1 MKKKI
6 IFISIFILLCFIFFI
21 IRFYFFASISND
33 VITLLPDDSVI
44 KTKPKDPGGLAIPNS
59 DSLVYDSL
67 IKENSYKKRKINILS
82 EPEEPIEIARR
93 QEVSAKIL
101 DSIDEILD
109 NIEYYENE
117 YISEEQSVV
126 NESSEYVV
134 PNALLAKSDENLD
147 DNHIYVPGT
156 KLNIIKALEEGRKIT
171 DYAVVDGS
179 NMGYKI
185 QLSSAYSQNEAQNQW
200 KIIQQKHKKFLHG
213 MKLII
218 KKVEGK
224 NERIFFLVMAGSYPS
239 LSQAKLICKKLSHRK
254 QNCIVTK

>member
-6 IFISIFILLCFIFFI
+6 IFVGTFVLLAFMLLI
-21 IRFYFFASISND
+21 IRSYFFSSTSND

-44 KTKPKDPGGLAIPNS
+44 KKKPKDPGGLVIPNS

-67 IKENSYKKRKINILS
+67 KESSYKKRKVNILPD
-82 EPEEPIEIARR
+82 PEEPIEISRK

-117 YISEEQSVV
+117 YISEEKSVG
-126 NESSEYVV
+126 NESAEYIV
-134 PNALLAKSDENLD
+134 PNTLLAKADGDLD

-156 KLNIIKALEEGRKIT
+156 KLNIIKALEASHKIT
-171 DYAVVDGS
+171 DSNVVEGMDA
-179 NMGYKI
+179 GYKI

-200 KIIQQKHKKFLHG
+200 KIIQQKYKKILHG
-213 MKLII
+213 ANLIV

-224 NERIFFLVMAGSYPS
+224 NERIFFLVMAGSYTS
-239 LSQAKLICKKLSHRK
+239 LSQAKLVCKKLSHRK